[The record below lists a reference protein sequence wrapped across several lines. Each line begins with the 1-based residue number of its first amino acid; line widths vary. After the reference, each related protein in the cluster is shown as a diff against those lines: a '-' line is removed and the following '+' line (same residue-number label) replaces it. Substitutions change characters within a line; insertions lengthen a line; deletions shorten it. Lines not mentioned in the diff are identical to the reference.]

1 MSHQLSHT
9 FPICDAEAQT
19 PVKPPSTQ
27 PHPPPQCPKP
37 TLPNSLLL
45 HFLVDKWLEE
55 KGRTDVS
62 VNIFC
67 GNCKKDGLHEMCKT
81 WPHYIFS
88 QSTDWYEFIK
98 CWPIASFCWPTV
110 LIKGKLP
117 SQGAKCYGS
126 SLLCQQ
132 TTFSSPAT
140 LFSQVPF
147 TLQPK

>member
-55 KGRTDVS
+55 KGRTDMS
-62 VNIFC
+62 VNIFVEIARRMGC
-67 GNCKKDGLHEMCKT
+67 MKCARLDHIT
-81 WPHYIFS
+81 FS
-88 QSTDWYEFIK
+88 
-98 CWPIASFCWPTV
+98 ASPQ
-110 LIKGKLP
+110 IDM
-117 SQGAKCYGS
+117 
-126 SLLCQQ
+126 SLLNVGPLPLSAGQQ
-132 TTFSSPAT
+132 C
-140 LFSQVPF
+140 
-147 TLQPK
+147 